1 MKQIFFEKNLRNIE
15 KGRMRA
21 EIDTRKKSLCTGAE
35 WSKRVNLAFFGKL
48 DLGGTNE

>member
-21 EIDTRKKSLCTGAE
+21 EIDTRKTSLCTGAE
-35 WSKRVNLAFFGKL
+35 WSKRANLIW
-48 DLGGTNE
+48 LGSQRLGEI